1 MRAFV
6 LPLVLLMGCTSPL
19 GGLNTN
25 LALEQPVEVGLGG
38 TRGSLT
44 VKEAQTVTQ
53 VQQQKIAVLAEKPK
67 DVAVDQSISPK
78 FVAKQVTY
86 DKPQKVEN
94 ITVNQINPWFVVLL
108 LLGWLLPSPGTIAS
122 GTRDLMLSLR
132 QKKAPKDEPKGPG
145 V

>member
-1 MRAFV
+1 MRALV

-19 GGLNTN
+19 GGLN

-108 LLGWLLPSPGTIAS
+108 LLGWLLPSPGAMVS
-122 GTRDLMLSLR
+122 GTRDLLLSLR
-132 QKKAPKDEPKGPG
+132 QKKTPKDEPKGPE